1 MVGSSVL
8 EKMPDLVPDFS
19 HISGQLTKITLNED
33 INLKNIRNYQKI
45 IKVMIDRRVPKDAVI
60 ISMGPVSVMDLAGFV
75 ASTYRGGIR
84 LISVPM
90 TPLAQIS
97 RSVGGIYGLNFSNS
111 TNTIAARYFP
121 VEAYLDSIA
130 FERADRE
137 EIKDFLIELIRLG
150 AIRDFSVLNMLESF
164 GDIDVLR
171 RYENLKRLTV
181 KALNIAPLL
190 NTVKNDESDPN
201 SFGNTLG
208 SALFQICKNPVRYYR
223 VMALSMILESFIAD
237 RSGIKTREVMD
248 KLRRLMDMYSLN
260 GVRLKDIGQE
270 NLLRFLRENYPGETG
285 FPVSIPWITGESG
298 MLSISFD
305 RVFSAMR
312 NYAETYEFST

>member
-1 MVGSSVL
+1 MVGSSVI
-8 EKMPDLVPDFS
+8 EREPDIIPDLS
-19 HISGQLTKITLNED
+19 HLNGQLTKITLNED

-45 IKVMIDRRVPKDAVI
+45 IKVLIDRRVPKDAVLI
-60 ISMGPVSVMDLAGFV
+60 GMGPVSVMDLAGFV
-75 ASTYRGGIR
+75 ASTYRGGIK

-111 TNTIAARYFP
+111 ANTIAVRYFP
-121 VEAYLDSIA
+121 VEVYLDSVA

-137 EIKDFLIELIRLG
+137 EIKDFIVELMRLG
-150 AIRDFSVLNMLESF
+150 AIKDFSILNMLESY
-164 GDIDVLR
+164 GDFDVLR
-171 RYENLKRLTV
+171 RYENVRRLTV
-181 KALNIAPLL
+181 KALNVAPLL
-190 NTVKNDESDPN
+190 NSLKSDDVDPN
-201 SFGNTLG
+201 AFGNTLG
-208 SALFQICKNPVRYYR
+208 TTLFQICKSPVRYYR

-248 KLRRLMDMYSLN
+248 KLRRIIEIYSLN
-260 GVRLKDIGQE
+260 GVKLRDIGQE
-270 NLLRFLRENYPGETG
+270 NLLKSLRDTYAGDAG

-312 NYAETYEFST
+312 NYIETYEFST